1 MGKTYFTDYEPLF
14 LHEDLEEYIR
24 QGEPEKTERSKAW
37 QMAIG
42 LQKVDGLDTSSY
54 LNETAKMHI
63 EGEITMAEAKQ
74 RIDSYYQ
81 SRTARLTDSQERT
94 EEADKVSARIAELLG
109 EQTFTLAPTELV
121 RIHRHLFTGI
131 YKHAGQIRDYNITKR
146 EWVLGGETVLYA
158 SASLIGDTLEYDIE
172 QERKFSYENLSVEEA
187 VDHIGK
193 FISNVWQIH
202 PFGEGN
208 TRTTAV
214 FLIKYLRQF
223 GFEVNNQTF
232 SYHSWFF
239 RNALV
244 RANYND
250 LRRGIVATVEPI
262 RSFMR
267 HLLFKEKTDL
277 RNRTLHVDW
286 KPETEFQSA
295 KSEVSKCQIGTLD
308 CTLEEMAVLQVIKNK
323 PNVTQKELAER
334 TGKSERTIKRLTVSL
349 TERGIIARKNGRRNG
364 FWEVL

>member
-1 MGKTYFTDYEPLF
+1 METNFTHNKPMM

-24 QGEPEKTERSKAW
+24 QGEPARSERSKAW

-54 LNETAKMHI
+54 LNETAKLHI
-63 EGEITMAEAKQ
+63 EGEITIDEAKK

-81 SRTARLTDSQERT
+81 SRIARKEDAESRM

-131 YKHAGQIRDYNITKR
+131 YKHAGQIRDYNITKK
-146 EWVLGGETVLYA
+146 EWVLEGETVLYA
-158 SASLIGDTLEYDIE
+158 SASSIGDTLEYDIE

-187 VDHIGK
+187 VDHIAK
-193 FISNVWQIH
+193 FICNVWQIH

-223 GFEVNNQTF
+223 GFEVNNRTF
-232 SYHSWFF
+232 SMHSWFF

-244 RANYND
+244 RANYNN
-250 LRRGIVATVEPI
+250 LGKGITATAEPMRR
-262 RSFMR
+262 FLR
-267 HLLFKEKTDL
+267 HLLLKEDADL
-277 RNRTLHVDW
+277 RNRTLHVAW
-286 KPETEFQSA
+286 KPEKEFQSA
-295 KSEVSKCQIGTLD
+295 NTEVSKCQIGSLN
-308 CTLEEMAVLQVIKNK
+308 CTLEEIAVLQVIKEK
-323 PNVTQKELAER
+323 PNITQKELAIR
-334 TGKSERTIKRLTVSL
+334 TGKSERTIKRLTVAL
-349 TERGIIARKNGRRNG
+349 TERGIMARRNG
-364 FWEVL
+364 KRNGYWEIL

>member
-1 MGKTYFTDYEPLF
+1 MV
-14 LHEDLEEYIR
+14 HEDFEEYLR
-24 QGEPEKTERSKAW
+24 QGEPIKTERSKAW

-42 LQKVDGLDTSSY
+42 LQKVDGLQTSDY
-54 LNETAKMHI
+54 LTETAKLHI
-63 EGEITMAEAKQ
+63 EGNITIGEAKQ

-81 SRTARLTDSQERT
+81 SKTARKENDEERT
-94 EEADKVSARIAELLG
+94 EEADKVSTRITELLG

-121 RIHRHLFTGI
+121 RIHRHLFAGI
-131 YKHAGQIRDYNITKR
+131 YKHAGQIRDYNITKN

-158 SASLIGDTLEYDIE
+158 SASSIADTLEYDIE

-223 GFEVNNQTF
+223 GFGVNNRTF
-232 SYHSWFF
+232 SLHSWFF

-250 LRRGIVATVEPI
+250 LRRGITATGEPI
-262 RSFMR
+262 RRFLR
-267 HLLFKEKTDL
+267 HLLLKEETDL
-277 RNRTLHVDW
+277 RNRTLHVAW
-286 KPETEFQSA
+286 KEKKEFQSA
-295 KSEVSKCQIGTLD
+295 NTEVPKSQFDTLN
-308 CTLEEMAVLQVIKNK
+308 CTLEEIAVLQGIKEK
-323 PNVTQKELAER
+323 PNITQKELAER
-334 TGKSERTIKRLTVSL
+334 TGKSERTIKRMTVAL
-349 TERGIIARKNGRRNG
+349 VERGIMVRRNG
-364 FWEVL
+364 KRNGYWEIL